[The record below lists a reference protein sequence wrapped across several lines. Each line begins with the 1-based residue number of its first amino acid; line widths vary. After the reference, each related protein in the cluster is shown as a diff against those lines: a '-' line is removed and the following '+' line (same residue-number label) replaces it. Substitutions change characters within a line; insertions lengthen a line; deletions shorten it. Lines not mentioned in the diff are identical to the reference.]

1 MKWRKY
7 NHVCVHVPN
16 RLKEIHAY
24 LSFFAG
30 HYILAY
36 QHGFHS
42 VEELVV
48 SVEDQLGRELPLNRL
63 TAILEIFLQLVA
75 VRLEA
80 LLKRCGD
87 LVSDL
92 HLLEGFLYFTFEKLL
107 WLQEITCLQT

>member
-1 MKWRKY
+1 MTDSITTQS
-7 NHVCVHVPN
+7 NSQIFQAIQS
-16 RLKEIHAY
+16 RLT
-24 LSFFAG
+24 
-30 HYILAY
+30 
-36 QHGFHS
+36 HS

-48 SVEDQLGRELPLNRL
+48 SVEDQLGRELPFNRL
-63 TAILEIFLQLVA
+63 PAILEIFLQLVA

-92 HLLEGFLYFTFEKLL
+92 HLLEGFLHFTFEKLL